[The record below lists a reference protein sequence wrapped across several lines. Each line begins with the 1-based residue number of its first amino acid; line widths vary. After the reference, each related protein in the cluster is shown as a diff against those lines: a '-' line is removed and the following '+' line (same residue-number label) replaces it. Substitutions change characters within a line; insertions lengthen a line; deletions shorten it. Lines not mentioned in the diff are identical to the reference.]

1 MDRKQDILA
10 LIFYYAPCAANIK
23 PVAQFLRLPQLAEA
37 NTPQATDAAG
47 ERSLYDDFMASMLSW
62 INRMSEC

>member
-23 PVAQFLRLPQLAEA
+23 PVAQFLRIPRLAEA
-37 NTPQATDAAG
+37 NTPQPTDAAG
-47 ERSLYDDFMASMLSW
+47 ECLLYDDCMASLLSW
-62 INRMSEC
+62 INRMSES